1 MKSIWMLAA
10 AQDATGQNTEGTVVT
25 MEEAPAS
32 APTTTT
38 TQSDGTPAETEG
50 TQPPQQTKDILS
62 SLLPFLLIIVVMYL
76 FLFRGPKK
84 KQQEHQKMVAS
95 LKKNDRVRTIG
106 GIFGTVLDVRD
117 DEVVLKVDESTN
129 AKIRV
134 VPSAI
139 ATVLSN
145 GKTD

>member
-10 AQDATGQNTEGTVVT
+10 AQDATGENTEGTT
-25 MEEAPAS
+25 LGMEEAPGT
-32 APTTTT
+32 TTTT
-38 TQSDGTPAETEG
+38 TQSDGGTTTPEG
-50 TQPPQQTKDILS
+50 TPPPPQNPLMQ
-62 SLLPFLLIIVVMYL
+62 LLPFLLIIVVMYL

-117 DEVVLKVDESTN
+117 DEIVLKVDESTN

-134 VPSAI
+134 IPSAI
-139 ATVLSN
+139 ASVLSSS
-145 GKTD
+145 KTE

>member
-1 MKSIWMLAA
+1 MKSLWMLAA
-10 AQDATGQNTEGTVVT
+10 AQDTAGQNTEGTVVT

-32 APTTTT
+32 TPTTTT
-38 TQSDGTPAETEG
+38 TQSDGTATAPEEA
-50 TQPPQQTKDILS
+50 PPQPNPLS

-106 GIFGTVLDVRD
+106 GILGTVLDIRD
-117 DEVVLKVDESTN
+117 DEVVLKIDESTN
-129 AKIRV
+129 AKIRI

-139 ATVLSN
+139 ATVLNN
-145 GKTD
+145 GKAD

>member
-1 MKSIWMLAA
+1 MNETQTTQEVPAP
-10 AQDATGQNTEGTVVT
+10 ATDNTVIT
-25 MEEAPAS
+25 MEEAPTA
-32 APTTTT
+32 TTTT
-38 TQSDGTPAETEG
+38 TQSDGAAPLPEG
-50 TQPPQQTKDILS
+50 EKQPPQNPLMQF
-62 SLLPFLLIIVVMYL
+62 LPFLLIIVVMYL

-117 DEVVLKVDESTN
+117 DEIILKVDEATN

-139 ATVLSN
+139 AVVLSN
-145 GKTD
+145 GKTE